1 MPRDIVPLSGDTI
14 LWARPRVQNF
24 SEEFSTRY
32 IRVLVSLHG
41 RIFNKVDFFRTLID
55 RGVVGTPNIPAG
67 KTEEEI
73 YAKRWDSYLAPIRP
87 FGLGFNVDEKRQDSP
102 NPAEK
107 KWRVSPIARMYDE
120 GAIEHDQFI
129 SLQLARTQFPKVTMP
144 LQGQAAIELRSGA
157 AIQPLRLFVEVVDGL
172 RAADESAHLSL
183 DEIAQLPRCH
193 THNDVPA
200 VVSEIVAHRK
210 GTPTPDWVTADPR
223 DVDILVNELAATGY
237 FRRLSARDRL
247 QPTVVP
253 TLPALEA
260 ARDLV
265 GAIPWIDVT
274 TATGIEKYYERL
286 MAIPSAN
293 EQEVLNREPQILG
306 LGIGEYT
313 LTGQHL
319 TGAADVVGG
328 LKLGDNVFLE
338 DAARLYRVATPASQA
353 EFSRDGWQC
362 TATITLVAFEI

>member
-1 MPRDIVPLSGDTI
+1 MPLQGDTI

-24 SEEFSTRY
+24 SEEFSTKY
-32 IRVLVSLHG
+32 IRVLVCLNG
-41 RIFNKVDFFRTLID
+41 RIFNKVDFFRALVD
-55 RGVVGTPNIPAG
+55 SGVVGTPDIPAG

-102 NPAEK
+102 NPADK

-144 LQGQAAIELRSGA
+144 LQGQAAIDLRGGA

-172 RAADESAHLSL
+172 RAAGEPAHLSL
-183 DEIAQLPRCH
+183 DEIAQLARCN

-200 VVSEIVAHRK
+200 VVSEIAAHRT
-210 GTPTPDWVTADPR
+210 GTATPDWVTADPR
-223 DVDILVNELAATGY
+223 DIDILVNELAATGY
-237 FRRLSARDRL
+237 LRRLSARDRL

-253 TLPALEA
+253 SLPALVA
-260 ARDLV
+260 GRDLV
-265 GAIPWIDVT
+265 AAIPWIDVT
-274 TATGIEKYYERL
+274 TPTGIEDYYERL
-286 MAIPSAN
+286 MAIPSVD
-293 EQEVLNREPQILG
+293 EREVLNREPPILG
-306 LGIGEYT
+306 LGLGDYT
-313 LTGQHL
+313 LTGQDL

-328 LKLGDNVFLE
+328 LNLGDNVFLE
-338 DAARLYRVATPASQA
+338 DAARLYRIETPASEA
-353 EFSRDGWQC
+353 SFSGGGWQC
-362 TATITLVAFEI
+362 TATITLVAFEV